1 MKKLIIMVGLGWM
14 IGLLNVHTADAQ
26 HVTTII
32 HVNVDRQ
39 PAWGPV
45 GYDYVEYYYIPELNI
60 YFDVENELFYYR
72 YGRGWIESPYLP
84 ARYARYDF
92 YSLYKVVLNDVIDPW
107 RYNRHHRRRYARYRY
122 NYAQIPIF
130 YVDDYRYEYARY
142 NACAWVEPRY
152 MENRS
157 YYENVELRSN
167 RSTESRVSSGERR
180 GGASSRSESSRI
192 SSHRNSDT
200 ERYEER
206 SSSGSNRSMRS
217 SREISSGSDRGRSS
231 GVSSEGRRRFED
243 DFSTNTRSRSERSSA
258 TNSSRS
264 DRSADWST
272 GNDRSRSSEASS
284 ENRRNRS
291 GNDVSSSTRSS
302 SSRSSSD
309 SSLDSRKGRSGDDS
323 SSSMRS
329 SRSESSVSSRSDEG
343 SQSRSS
349 ESRSSENRSERSG
362 SGGRR

>member
-14 IGLLNVHTADAQ
+14 LGLLNVHTADAQ
-26 HVTTII
+26 HVTTVI
-32 HVNVDRQ
+32 HINVDRQ

-60 YFDVENELFYYR
+60 YFDVENELFYYQR
-72 YGRGWIESPYLP
+72 GRRWIESPYLP

-92 YSLYKVVLNDVIDPW
+92 YSLYKVVLNDVLDPW

-122 NYAQIPIF
+122 NYAQVPIF

-167 RSTESRVSSGERR
+167 RSTESRISSGER
-180 GGASSRSESSRI
+180 SSRSESSRI

-231 GVSSEGRRRFED
+231 GISSEGRRRSES

-258 TNSSRS
+258 TSSSRS
-264 DRSADWST
+264 DRSTDWST
-272 GNDRSRSSEASS
+272 GNDRRRSSEASS
-284 ENRRNRS
+284 ENRRSRS
-291 GNDVSSSTRSS
+291 GDDVSSSTRAS

-309 SSLDSRKGRSGDDS
+309 SSLDSRRSRSGDDS

-329 SRSESSVSSRSDEG
+329 SRSESSVSNRSDEG
-343 SQSRSS
+343 SRSRSS
-349 ESRSSENRSERSG
+349 ESRSSESRSERSG

>member
-217 SREISSGSDRGRSS
+217 SKEISSGNDRSHSS
-231 GVSSEGRRRFED
+231 GVSSK
-243 DFSTNTRSRSERSSA
+243 
-258 TNSSRS
+258 
-264 DRSADWST
+264 
-272 GNDRSRSSEASS
+272 NDR
-284 ENRRNRS
+284 
-291 GNDVSSSTRSS
+291 D
-302 SSRSSSD
+302 
-309 SSLDSRKGRSGDDS
+309 RK
-323 SSSMRS
+323 
-329 SRSESSVSSRSDEG
+329 SVV
-343 SQSRSS
+343 
-349 ESRSSENRSERSG
+349 
-362 SGGRR
+362 

>member
-26 HVTTII
+26 HVTTVI
-32 HVNVDRQ
+32 HINVDRQ

-60 YFDVENELFYYR
+60 YFDVENELFYFR
-72 YGRGWIESPYLP
+72 HGRRWIESPYLP

-92 YSLYKVVLNDVIDPW
+92 YSLYKVVLNDILDPW

-180 GGASSRSESSRI
+180 GERSSRSESSRI

-231 GVSSEGRRRFED
+231 SVSSEGRRRSES

-258 TNSSRS
+258 TSSSRS
-264 DRSADWST
+264 DRSADQST

-284 ENRRNRS
+284 ESRRS
-291 GNDVSSSTRSS
+291 
-302 SSRSSSD
+302 
-309 SSLDSRKGRSGDDS
+309 RSGDDS

-343 SQSRSS
+343 SRSRSS